1 MAMQG
6 RVRAAAVLA
15 FVAQATIASAQSA
28 DTVSSQRLFTP
39 ADFLLAGAVAAG
51 AVIAH
56 PLDDYF
62 ARRLQDSS
70 TQSNRK
76 LHNLALFVRT
86 TAAPGSYIIG
96 TTMYLVGRV
105 SKEEHLESLGLH
117 GTEALLVGEGVGGV
131 LKGLFGRQRPF
142 VQPRDP
148 NSFEFLR
155 GFGHGDDYRSF
166 PSGHSVAAFAAAA
179 AVTSET
185 SAWFPHAKW
194 EVGTVMFGGAALTGI
209 SRMYD
214 NRHWASDVIIG
225 AGIGTFAGLKVVRY
239 HRTHPGNAVDRVFI
253 TASLVPSDNGGHALQ
268 WSLAPRPR

>member
-1 MAMQG
+1 MRGMG
-6 RVRAAAVLA
+6 RVVTGILVVLQSMTA
-15 FVAQATIASAQSA
+15 RAQAP

-76 LHNLALFVRT
+76 LHNLATFVRT

-105 SKEEHLESLGLH
+105 SKEEHLQSLGLH

-131 LKGLFGRQRPF
+131 LKGLLGRQRPF

-148 NSFEFLR
+148 NSFQFLR
-155 GFGHGDDYRSF
+155 GFGHGDEYRSF

-185 SAWFPHAKW
+185 STWFPRAKW
-194 EVGTVMFGGAALTGI
+194 EVGAAMFGGAALTGI

-239 HRTHPGNAVDRVFI
+239 HRTHPGNAVDRLFVS
-253 TASLVPSDNGGHALQ
+253 ASLVPTANGGHTLE
-268 WSLAPRPR
+268 WSLTPRPR